1 MRRLLLLLSLTRM
14 ASAELFPV
22 IHFTFGD
29 PGPNELIMD
38 PNTDVPTVFQYRL
51 TDGALKPGPTWYSE
65 DDAERSRPAWFDDA
79 QVLAKLPSGQAR
91 VNCHAYISQG
101 TVPVKRTSSG
111 GVQKV
116 RLEPVPSQQLWNNN
130 LLKTSTP
137 GITVGSVSACC
148 DPAQCPAVC
157 LLGDR
162 ALQWNLEILAPQ
174 WGFDQSRVLLSSRA
188 TFGGSY
194 ETYGSKGD
202 AGVWPV
208 FRVPCDFC
216 PIQSCNTTCV
226 NGEFAT
232 DYAVYSAVRAR
243 FFPLWVTV
251 WRDLRS
257 LFGRTASSGTRS
269 SAGPARRAR
278 GTPARSRAC
287 SIASG
292 GNRAIFFSCLTPLD
306 PTRPTPEKYPG
317 ISNTRVRIPGYFG
330 WISGRVGRVKRES

>member
-22 IHFTFGD
+22 IYFTFND
-29 PGPNELIMD
+29 PGPNELIMS
-38 PNTDVPTVFQYRL
+38 PNTEVPTVFQYRL
-51 TDGALKPGPTWYSE
+51 TDSALKPGPAWYSE
-65 DDAERSRPAWFDDA
+65 DDTDRSRPQWFDDA
-79 QVLAKLPSGQAR
+79 QVRAKLPSADR
-91 VNCHAYISQG
+91 LNCHAYISQG
-101 TVPVKRTSSG
+101 TVPIKRSAG
-111 GVQKV
+111 GNVENV

-130 LLKTSTP
+130 LLKTKTP
-137 GITVGSVSACC
+137 GLSLKSVSACC

-162 ALQWNLEILAPQ
+162 AFPWFLEILAPQ

-216 PIQSCNTTCV
+216 PIQSCNTTCT
-226 NGEFAT
+226 NGEYAT
-232 DYAVYSAVRAR
+232 DNAVFTVRACL
-243 FFPLWVTV
+243 FLPLWVTV

-257 LFGRTASSGTRS
+257 FGRTASSGTRS

-292 GNRAIFFSCLTPLD
+292 GNRAIFFFVLD
-306 PTRPTPEKYPG
+306 PARPYPTHTRK
-317 ISNTRVRIPGYFG
+317 IPGYF
-330 WISGRVGRVKRES
+330 WVRNTRVLWLDLWEGREGKERES

>member
-1 MRRLLLLLSLTRM
+1 MRLPLFFWLFPLSGAL
-14 ASAELFPV
+14 AELFPV
-22 IHFTFGD
+22 IYFSFED
-29 PGPNELIMD
+29 AGPNELTRN

-79 QVLAKLPSGQAR
+79 QVRAKLPSGQAR

-226 NGEFAT
+226 NGEYAT
-232 DYAVYSAVRAR
+232 DYAVYSAVRAC
-243 FFPLWVTV
+243 FFPSGLWCGVISARLAGRRPAEQGRV
-251 WRDLRS
+251 QALR
-257 LFGRTASSGTRS
+257 
-269 SAGPARRAR
+269 AGHVEHLRAR
-278 GTPARSRAC
+278 GHAQLPVVGIAPFFFRA
-287 SIASG
+287 
-292 GNRAIFFSCLTPLD
+292 
-306 PTRPTPEKYPG
+306 
-317 ISNTRVRIPGYFG
+317 
-330 WISGRVGRVKRES
+330 